1 MSDDYHD
8 PFDPKNNPMLT
19 DGDMPDPRKI
29 EVREGLEFGRTKE
42 LRIIKVGSEDSIP
55 SLVPE
60 SSESGHDENGNWKTK
75 YFINIYID
83 EEDGNPINLWPN
95 HPQAWI
101 SYTGKLIWHK
111 DQRGVC
117 CSSFHTG
124 RNFNVKLGID
134 GDIHNGKCFCND
146 CKKTQDTVVGF
157 IFIIGAVAVVIGYF
171 SI

>member
-1 MSDDYHD
+1 MPDTPDD

-42 LRIIKVGSEDSIP
+42 LRIIKVGSADAIP

-83 EEDGNPINLWPN
+83 EEDGNPINIWPN
-95 HPQAWI
+95 HPRAWI
-101 SYTGKLIWHK
+101 SHTGKIIWNEAK
-111 DQRGVC
+111 RGTC
-117 CSSFHTG
+117 CSSYHKG
-124 RNFNVKLGID
+124 SNLNVKIGAD
-134 GDIHNGKCFCND
+134 GDVYNNKCYCSE
-146 CKKTQDTVVGF
+146 CKQKQDTVVG
-157 IFIIGAVAVVIGYF
+157 IIVIIGAIALVIGYF
-171 SI
+171 SV